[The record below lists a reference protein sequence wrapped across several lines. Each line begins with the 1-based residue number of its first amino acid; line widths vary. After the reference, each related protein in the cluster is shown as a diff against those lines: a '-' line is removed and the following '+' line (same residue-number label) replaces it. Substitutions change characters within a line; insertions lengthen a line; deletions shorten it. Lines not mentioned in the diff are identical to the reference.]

1 MAAIRILIAGT
12 SVAAELNESDTAL
25 RVLDALP
32 IESSFDTWG
41 DEIYFTIPVQAGL
54 QDGRAVVDA
63 GDIGYWPPGN
73 ALCIFYGTTP
83 ASNGN
88 EIRPAS
94 PVTLIGRIE
103 GDPAVFR
110 KLAGKSSTI
119 RIERA

>member
-1 MAAIRILIAGT
+1 M
-12 SVAAELNESDTAL
+12 
-25 RVLDALP
+25 LDALP

-54 QDGRAVVDA
+54 QDSRAVVDA

-83 ASNGN
+83 ASNAG

-94 PVTLIGRIE
+94 PVTLIGRIQ

-110 KLAGKSSTI
+110 KLAGKSSAI
-119 RIERA
+119 RTERA